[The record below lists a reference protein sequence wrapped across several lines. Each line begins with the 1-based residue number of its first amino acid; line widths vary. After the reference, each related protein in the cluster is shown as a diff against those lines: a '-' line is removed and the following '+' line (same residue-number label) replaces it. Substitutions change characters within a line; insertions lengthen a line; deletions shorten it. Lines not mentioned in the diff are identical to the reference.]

1 MTMHQI
7 ILDVAAAH
15 DLKPTD
21 ITGRNR
27 AFAISHPRQ
36 EAMARMR
43 AAGFSTTQIGR
54 VLGRRDHTTIVHGAR
69 AHHAR
74 QQQMEQPK

>member
-1 MTMHQI
+1 MTMPEI
-7 ILDVAAAH
+7 ILDVAAKHRLDPA
-15 DLKPTD
+15 D

-43 AAGFSTTQIGR
+43 DAGFSTTQIGR

-74 QQQMEQPK
+74 QQKEAQQ